1 MKLYKRIV
9 LFVISLYCSILIFY
23 RVSKFE
29 YSPSFIGL
37 YCKAV
42 IISFLTPSSTVS
54 LISKESESMY
64 PAIKNVDICVIIN
77 YPFDKLQIGDVVSVK
92 YEDCKVLHRLVKK
105 DLTGWVTKGDN
116 NTQEDDVIL
125 TESNYLGKMVVN
137 LKS

>member
-29 YSPSFIGL
+29 YSPRFIGL

>member
-1 MKLYKRIV
+1 
-9 LFVISLYCSILIFY
+9 
-23 RVSKFE
+23 
-29 YSPSFIGL
+29 
-37 YCKAV
+37 
-42 IISFLTPSSTVS
+42 
-54 LISKESESMY
+54 MY